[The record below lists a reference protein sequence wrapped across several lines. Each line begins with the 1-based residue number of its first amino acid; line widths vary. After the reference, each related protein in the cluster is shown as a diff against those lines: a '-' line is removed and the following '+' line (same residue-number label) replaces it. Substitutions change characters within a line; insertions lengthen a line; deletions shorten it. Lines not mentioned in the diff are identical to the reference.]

1 MLTVEPNSA
10 EDRVTLSLS
19 KGDPRTFDAV
29 VLAVPP
35 RQVERILGDASRYGI
50 ANVEAYD
57 AYPIVDVHLW
67 HDGGSIGYDFVA
79 ALESPLQWIFE
90 KAPGYLCCSISAAQ
104 QYLQMPTEAI
114 ESLAWREVQTF
125 LPALKNAKLL
135 RSAVTRNP
143 EATWLPRVG
152 APRTAQAT
160 THPAIAIAGSWT
172 NTGWSDTMESAVRSG
187 ALAAS
192 YLLEAQNG
200 LQSLGETEW
209 GRSKQSLQLFRASQ
223 EVNFKTSFFRES
235 GEAGA
240 SPPPADRNPQNVLS
254 SAKSPHRSSARRQ
267 NSACGARRAGFCK
280 SSPPKAGGRESSR
293 RT

>member
-1 MLTVEPNSA
+1 MLTAEPNPA
-10 EDRVTLSLS
+10 DDRVILTLS

-35 RQVERILGDASRYGI
+35 RQVERILGDASQYGI
-50 ANVEAYD
+50 ANLEAYD

-104 QYLQMPTEAI
+104 QYLQMPTEAL

-125 LPALKNAKLL
+125 LPALKDAKLL

-152 APRTAQAT
+152 AARTAQAT
-160 THPAIAIAGSWT
+160 THPASQSPVLGRIPAGPTQW
-172 NTGWSDTMESAVRSG
+172 NPPC
-187 ALAAS
+187 AAAPWQPQF
-192 YLLEAQNG
+192 LLEGRDG
-200 LQSLGETEW
+200 LRSLSGTGGDPSKSPTFSGFSGG
-209 GRSKQSLQLFRASQ
+209 GRS
-223 EVNFKTSFFRES
+223 KTSFFPKTRRRIAP
-235 GEAGA
+235 AGDSA
-240 SPPPADRNPQNVLS
+240 SADVLTSRKVPSDRAPVVRNP
-254 SAKSPHRSSARRQ
+254 
-267 NSACGARRAGFCK
+267 CGAQPGGFYK